1 MNTSLN
7 KITQL
12 IAVTLLS
19 GCSDKPIEF
28 NDSELMS
35 MSKTYA
41 KEYSNTLKSN
51 LKTAIE
57 NGGIENAI
65 EFCNT
70 NAIPLTDS
78 ISKAKQLS
86 FSRVS
91 HRNRN
96 LLNKASRFELSLIEQ
111 YNQSKSKNPK
121 LFQTGSQKLFYAP
134 IYIDSPLCL
143 NCHGTTQ
150 ISESVKSTLYELYP
164 NDLATGFSDGE
175 LRGLLKIIYD
185 NPQ

>member
-1 MNTSLN
+1 MNTSLYRF
-7 KITQL
+7 
-12 IAVTLLS
+12 ALLCVIS
-19 GCSDKPIEF
+19 FSVSCADKTVEF
-28 NDSELMS
+28 NDPELMS
-35 MSKTYA
+35 TSKLYA

-51 LKTAIE
+51 LKTAIT
-57 NGGIENAI
+57 NGGIEEAI
-65 EFCNT
+65 KFCNT
-70 NAIPLTDS
+70 NAITLTDS

-86 FSRVS
+86 ISRVS
-91 HRNRN
+91 HKNRN
-96 LLNKASRFELSLIEQ
+96 HLNKASSFEIGLIEQ
-111 YNQSKSKNPK
+111 YNQSKSKKPK
-121 LFQTGSQKLFYAP
+121 LFQKGSLKLFYAP

-150 ISESVKSTLYELYP
+150 ISASAKSTLQELYP